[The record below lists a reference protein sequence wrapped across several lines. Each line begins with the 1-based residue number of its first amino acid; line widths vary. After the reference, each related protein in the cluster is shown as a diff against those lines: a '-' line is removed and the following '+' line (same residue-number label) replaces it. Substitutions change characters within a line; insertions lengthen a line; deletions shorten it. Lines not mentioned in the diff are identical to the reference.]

1 MTSNHSYFI
10 SLLIKTDVIIRW
22 WVYFLEKVSS
32 YIPGI
37 VTWED
42 DENPGIDA
50 FLVGWIADAWTEIT
64 NIIHQ
69 YPGNIQG
76 IIGFY
81 AVLNSILTAI

>member
-1 MTSNHSYFI
+1 M
-10 SLLIKTDVIIRW
+10 
-22 WVYFLEKVSS
+22 
-32 YIPGI
+32 
-37 VTWED
+37 D

-81 AVLNSILTAI
+81 AVLNSILTAL